1 MKQIQINKQ
10 KHNKNKQLN
19 KTTPNMGNI
28 FFKSEKKRN
37 KQQETQI
44 KIKLRDIVWICQT
57 TFNVREKT

>member
-44 KIKLRDIVWICQT
+44 KIKLRDIVWI
-57 TFNVREKT
+57 